1 MPENSTLTIDNN
13 RKTAA
18 PPKKRNHML
27 VIGIPIALVA
37 LIAAALFYLAERNFE
52 STDDA
57 YIDSHVIPVSA
68 KVAGQVAKVSVRDN
82 QPVGAGDVMVT
93 IDPVPFQAKLDE
105 EQAKLDSAEVEARR
119 ALADAARYDSL
130 YKKQE
135 VSQQQF
141 QNAEAAARAAQAAV
155 ERERAAVEQSRLNLS
170 YTRIVAPESGTITRK
185 SVEPGMY
192 VQVGQGLLS
201 VVPKDVWVTANFK
214 ETQLTDMRPNQPV
227 TVAVDAYPDRKLHGH
242 VESIQVGTGARFS
255 LFPPENATG
264 NFVKVVQRVPV
275 KIVFDEKDAN
285 LPLLA
290 AGMSV
295 EAKVKVR

>member
-13 RKTAA
+13 RKAA
-18 PPKKRNHML
+18 TPAKKTNRLL
-27 VIGIPIALVA
+27 VIGLPIALVA
-37 LIAAALFYLAERNFE
+37 LIGAIGYYVAERNFE

-57 YIDSHVIPVSA
+57 FIDSHVIPVSA
-68 KVAGQVAKVSVRDN
+68 KVAGQITQVDIRDN
-82 QPVGAGDVMVT
+82 QPVKAGDVMVT

-105 EQAKLDSAEVEARR
+105 EQAKLDSAEVEATR
-119 ALADAARYDSL
+119 AVADAARYDTL

-135 VSQQQF
+135 VSQQQYE
-141 QNAEAAARAAQAAV
+141 NAQAAARAARAAV
-155 ERERAAVEQSRLNLS
+155 ERERAVVEQSRLNLS
-170 YTRIVAPESGTITRK
+170 YTKIVSPESGTITRK

-192 VQVGQGLLS
+192 VQVGQGLLA

-214 ETQLTDMRPNQPV
+214 ETQLTDMRPGQPV
-227 TVAVDAYPDRKLHGH
+227 TVEVDAYPDRKLSGH
-242 VESIQVGTGARFS
+242 VDSIQVGTGARFS

-275 KIVFDEKDAN
+275 KIVFDDKDAN